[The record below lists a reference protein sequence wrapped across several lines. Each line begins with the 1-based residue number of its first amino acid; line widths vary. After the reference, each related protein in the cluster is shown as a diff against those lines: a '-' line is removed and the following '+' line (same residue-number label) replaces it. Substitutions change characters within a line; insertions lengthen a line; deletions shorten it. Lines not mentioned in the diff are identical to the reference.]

1 MVESQPALDTL
12 RVALLAPTGAIRA
25 GLRVLLQSSERVEI
39 LRETN
44 DPQDLAGGLEMDVL
58 VIHAASRPSGDWLE
72 HVAGAAVLLLIA
84 DRMDGEQPFPAGL
97 WKRPLGVLP
106 LDVEAQTLHAALDA
120 LAQGLSV
127 APPAWLNRLPGNA
140 GVNGTGTETQPG
152 LEALTPRE
160 AEVLNVLAQG
170 LTNKQIAHSLG
181 ISEHTVKY
189 HISSIYSKLGAMN
202 RAEAVRVGARRGW
215 IAI

>member
-1 MVESQPALDTL
+1 MAAEDRL
-12 RVALLAPTGAIRA
+12 RVAVLTPAGAIRA

-44 DPQDLAGGLEMDVL
+44 DPDDLTDGLEIDVL
-58 VIHAASRPSGDWLE
+58 VLHAANPPPGGWL
-72 HVAGAAVLLLIA
+72 AQIPGAAVLLLMA
-84 DRMDGEQPFPAGL
+84 DYADGELPLPAEL
-97 WKRPLGVLP
+97 WKRPVGVLP
-106 LDVEAQTLHAALDA
+106 LDVEAQTLHTALAALA
-120 LAQGLSV
+120 EGMSVGL
-127 APPAWLNRLPGNA
+127 PAWLNRLYPGAAQVTGLA
-140 GVNGTGTETQPG
+140 GGVEQGA
-152 LEALTPRE
+152 EALTPRE
-160 AEVLNVLAQG
+160 GEVLNALAQG

-189 HISSIYSKLGAMN
+189 HISSIYSKLEVMN